1 MRNLISKL
9 NELKEREFEVG
20 TSRGSL
26 ALQQTQRNNAKA
38 EILDAIYTDVKEAL
52 EAEGYDVYKTHYGP
66 VIELLNPH
74 VEKKVLRMDKEGICS
89 GFIAIQLDAVMKNLD
104 TNAELDEESYLHELE
119 QKRLR
124 KEERERA
131 KRIKIERDAELR
143 AEKARK
149 REEEMARLQ
158 RERD

>member
-1 MRNLISKL
+1 MKNLIKV
-9 NELKEREFEVG
+9 LKELQERNFDVG

-26 ALQQTQRNNAKA
+26 ALQQTQRNKAKA
-38 EILDAIYTDVKEAL
+38 DILNAIYEDAKETL
-52 EAEGYDVYKTHYGP
+52 EEEGFTVYRTHYGP
-66 VIELLNPH
+66 VVEILNEE
-74 VEKKVLRMDKEGICS
+74 VERKVLKMDDKGLCS

-104 TNAELDEESYLHELE
+104 TNAELDEQSFLHELE
-119 QKRLR
+119 QKQLR

-131 KRIKIERDAELR
+131 KKQKIERDAEVR